1 MNKLS
6 YDEALKQLKQL
17 EVRQR
22 AAKNIISRQ
31 GKFQFLVRSRQKVIN
46 ENKPVINLLLSII
59 HAHKSARKLYAENYR
74 LKQIVS
80 GISTL
85 KRGSNEKK

>member
-6 YDEALKQLKQL
+6 YDEALKQLKVL
-17 EVRQR
+17 EVQQR

-59 HAHKSARKLYAENYR
+59 HAHKTARKLYAENYR
-74 LKQIVS
+74 LKKVVR
-80 GISTL
+80 L
-85 KRGSNEKK
+85 ANESVKKG